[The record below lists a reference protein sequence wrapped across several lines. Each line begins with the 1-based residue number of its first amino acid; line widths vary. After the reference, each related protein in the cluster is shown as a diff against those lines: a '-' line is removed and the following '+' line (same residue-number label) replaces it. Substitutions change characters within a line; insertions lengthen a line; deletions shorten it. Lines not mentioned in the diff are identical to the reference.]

1 MDDTIKII
9 ESMIDNYYK
18 DTCLIGTEEDESEYL
33 TDIEEED
40 DENNNWIRVW
50 RKTRRSRGY

>member
-18 DTCLIGTEEDESEYL
+18 DTHLIGTEEDESEYL
-33 TDIEEED
+33 ADIEEDD
-40 DENNNWIRVW
+40 DEWYI
-50 RKTRRSRGY
+50 

>member
-18 DTCLIGTEEDESEYL
+18 DTHLIGTEEDESEYL
-33 TDIEEED
+33 TDIEEVD
-40 DENNNWIRVW
+40 DENN
-50 RKTRRSRGY
+50 

>member
-18 DTCLIGTEEDESEYL
+18 DTHLIGTEEEESDYL
-33 TDIEEED
+33 ADIEEED
-40 DENNNWIRVW
+40 DESNSINTSNL
-50 RKTRRSRGY
+50 

>member
-40 DENNNWIRVW
+40 DENNN
-50 RKTRRSRGY
+50 

>member
-18 DTCLIGTEEDESEYL
+18 DTHLIGTEEDESEYL
-33 TDIEEED
+33 ADIEEDD
-40 DENNNWIRVW
+40 DERYI
-50 RKTRRSRGY
+50 